1 MPPQPFEKLKKG
13 TESEAVYWLQ
23 CRLKELGYYTGTI
36 TGGYYSGTQKAV
48 KAFQKANG
56 IYPTGTADVETLEA
70 IYADVLDAQATPPVT
85 PTPEPTPEPTPSP
98 TPSPTTE
105 PGKTSSNNA

>member
-1 MPPQPFEKLKKG
+1 M
-13 TESEAVYWLQ
+13 YWLQ

-56 IYPTGTADVETLEA
+56 IYATGTADVETLEA
-70 IYADVLDAQATPPVT
+70 IYADVLDRAGHAARHPDAGADAGAHAHAGAQAS
-85 PTPEPTPEPTPSP
+85 TPEA
-98 TPSPTTE
+98 
-105 PGKTSSNNA
+105 GKNVQP